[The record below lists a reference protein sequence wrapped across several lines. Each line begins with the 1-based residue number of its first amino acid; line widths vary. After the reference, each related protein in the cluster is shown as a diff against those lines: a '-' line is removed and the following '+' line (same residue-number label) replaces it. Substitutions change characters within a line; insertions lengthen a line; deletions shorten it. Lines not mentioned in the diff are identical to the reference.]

1 MIFPYVCR
9 MKQLNILFKK
19 WLYVL
24 AGILF
29 IALFA
34 QMTLEVPLH
43 EQEIPISGQ
52 TFAVLLV
59 GFLLREKWGTIA
71 LIGYLLA
78 GILGLPVFAD
88 GASGIEAIQ
97 GGTGGFLIGFVVGAA
112 VVGWMGSQGWGRS
125 FWKCLL
131 AMFIGTAVIM
141 TFGVARLT
149 WLYNFENALEWGFYP
164 FLIGA
169 GVKIFVGA
177 GVVFFLEKRR

>member
-131 AMFIGTAVIM
+131 AMFIG
-141 TFGVARLT
+141 
-149 WLYNFENALEWGFYP
+149 
-164 FLIGA
+164 
-169 GVKIFVGA
+169 
-177 GVVFFLEKRR
+177 